1 MKLGKKRIIRYLENL
16 IRKKPYDDYLCVEKS
31 IVKAIVEILKNA

>member
-16 IRKKPYDDYLCVEKS
+16 INKKPYDDYLCIDKS
-31 IVKAIVEILKNA
+31 IVKAIVEILKNG

>member
-16 IRKKPYDDYLCVEKS
+16 IRKKPYDDYLCVDKK